1 MFAGRS
7 PVLSKYTKNCRKRR
21 KNSHFGFVS
30 LPLCRVLRQLPDE
43 AIPIASMGGAQVP
56 CRTMQPVSGAVSPKF
71 MMPRAFR
78 RRLVR
83 RRIPEPLRSIQSPYN
98 TGNRGGVNCVMTN
111 RPLKNTLRWQ
121 LFGSLFQKVR
131 LCTLRENSMMSR
143 ERIFPHQGIHS
154 RIPVTGLAARHASN
168 SA

>member
-7 PVLSKYTKNCRKRR
+7 PVLSKYTKNCRNRHE
-21 KNSHFGFVS
+21 NSNFGFVS

-43 AIPIASMGGAQVP
+43 VIPIATIGVTQVP

-98 TGNRGGVNCVMTN
+98 TGNPGDCMMTN
-111 RPLKNTLRWQ
+111 KPLKNTLRWQ